1 MRAEASMAREII
13 TTPRA
18 GRTRS
23 PLSQAVKVGGLV
35 FVSGT
40 TAYTPDGSLAKD
52 FEGQM
57 RQVMENIKVVL
68 EAAGTSLDRAVKMN
82 VLLARAAD
90 FAVMNEIYATYFEAT
105 NYPAR
110 TTIEA
115 TLARPELLVE
125 IECVAEAPE
134 RAGSTTGP

>member
-1 MRAEASMAREII
+1 MRAEVSMTREIVA
-13 TTPRA
+13 TANA

-23 PLSQAVKVGGLV
+23 PLSQAVKVGALV

-40 TAYTPDGSLAKD
+40 TGYAPDGSLAKD
-52 FEGQM
+52 FDGQM
-57 RQVMENIKVVL
+57 RQVMENMKAIL
-68 EAAGTSLDRAVKMN
+68 DAAGTSLDRAVKMN
-82 VLLARAAD
+82 VILARAAD
-90 FAVMNEIYATYFEAT
+90 FAAMNAIYRTYFAEG

-134 RAGSTTGP
+134 R